1 MPAES
6 GRSDYVGQVRNVD
19 IRSRLGQVAVVSRVE
34 NKKTEWLKKME
45 EMTDDRMVKKVY
57 MANVPGKRP
66 RGRPRKR
73 WADDLKVN

>member
-1 MPAES
+1 ML
-6 GRSDYVGQVRNVD
+6 DKVRNVD

-34 NKKTEWLKKME
+34 NRKTEWLKKME

-57 MANVPGKRP
+57 VKNVPGKRL

>member
-1 MPAES
+1 ML
-6 GRSDYVGQVRNVD
+6 DKVKNVY

-57 MANVPGKRP
+57 IENVLGNNRGEDQGKD
-66 RGRPRKR
+66 G
-73 WADDLKVN
+73 LMI

>member
-1 MPAES
+1 ML
-6 GRSDYVGQVRNVD
+6 DKVRNVD

-57 MANVPGKRP
+57 MENVPG
-66 RGRPRKR
+66 
-73 WADDLKVN
+73 